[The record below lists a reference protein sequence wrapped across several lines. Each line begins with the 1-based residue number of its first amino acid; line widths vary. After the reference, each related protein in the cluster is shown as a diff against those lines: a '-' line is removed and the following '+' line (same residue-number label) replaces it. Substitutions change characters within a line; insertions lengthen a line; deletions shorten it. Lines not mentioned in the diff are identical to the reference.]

1 MEWTEKQVEAFMK
14 SEAQKRGCLFYKFVS
29 PGNDGV
35 PDRILITPTGRVH
48 FIELKTTN
56 GRLSPSQR
64 VQIDRLEEH
73 NALVCVV
80 RGKDGVI
87 TFFDEAGL

>member
-1 MEWTEKQVEAFMK
+1 MKWTEKQVEAFMK

-35 PDRILITPTGRVH
+35 PDRILITRTGQVH
-48 FIELKTTN
+48 FIELKTTT
-56 GRLSPSQR
+56 GRLSLSQR
-64 VQIDRLEEH
+64 VQIHRLEEH

-80 RGKDGVI
+80 RGKEGVAN
-87 TFFDEAGL
+87 FFTEAGL